1 MALLSPEQ
9 IAASQKASLDA
20 FFGLTGKVFEGVEK
34 LVALNLQVVR
44 STLAESKENLTKAP
58 GTTDPQQW
66 FTLQAGFTAPFAEKS
81 LSYGHQL
88 FDIASTTQA
97 EVAQLA
103 QTQYERYNARVQEF
117 IEEASKSAPAGS
129 EAAIAAWKTAISAT
143 TTLYESLQKT
153 GQQAVEMA
161 GTNLEAVT
169 APASR
174 AAKRSA
180 A

>member
-1 MALLSPEQ
+1 
-9 IAASQKASLDA
+9 
-20 FFGLTGKVFEGVEK
+20 
-34 LVALNLQVVR
+34 
-44 STLAESKENLTKAP
+44 
-58 GTTDPQQW
+58 
-66 FTLQAGFTAPFAEKS
+66 
-81 LSYGHQL
+81 
-88 FDIASTTQA
+88 

-161 GTNLEAVT
+161 GINLEAVT